1 MKQKTQK
8 NKTKTVLDTKWT
20 QELSIRTTK
29 SSTLT
34 IRTMSW
40 TKKSTLR
47 KSENK
52 QGKIFQNMFFLI
64 FRSKIFNDDFQFDEE
79 DPFLDPIGLE
89 SGLTM
94 VKKKPK
100 KTLTLDEKIK
110 AVLTEDQMKQPVKQQ
125 EKAEEMEVDEVR
137 VQNEKV
143 IDQRRFLVKFKSH
156 KSDRTCTFLT

>member
-1 MKQKTQK
+1 M
-8 NKTKTVLDTKWT
+8 
-20 QELSIRTTK
+20 
-29 SSTLT
+29 
-34 IRTMSW
+34 
-40 TKKSTLR
+40 
-47 KSENK
+47 
-52 QGKIFQNMFFLI
+52 
-64 FRSKIFNDDFQFDEE
+64 
-79 DPFLDPIGLE
+79 E

-143 IDQRRFLVKFKSH
+143 IDQRRILVKFKSH
-156 KSDRTCTFLT
+156 KSDRTCTFF